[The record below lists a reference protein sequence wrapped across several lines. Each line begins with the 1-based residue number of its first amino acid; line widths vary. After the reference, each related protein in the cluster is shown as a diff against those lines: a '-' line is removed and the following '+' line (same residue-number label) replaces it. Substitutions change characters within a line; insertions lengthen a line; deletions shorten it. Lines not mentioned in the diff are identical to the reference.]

1 VTDVRRDPLAI
12 GLGALACG
20 AGLGGATITL
30 AQLVVKLLQGRLE
43 PDRYR
48 EAAGDPLLAGLL
60 AGVAVAG
67 LFGWR
72 RSRPLENLW
81 QSGVIG
87 VLAAVG
93 ALLAGFLAAVA
104 DRLLGF
110 PGLIAWGAL
119 SAMVGTAASRWAIA
133 GARADDE
140 GPVMGGGS

>member
-1 VTDVRRDPLAI
+1 MTEARRDPLAI

-30 AQLVVKLLQGRLE
+30 AQLVVKLLQGRLD

-67 LFGWR
+67 MFGWR
-72 RSRPLENLW
+72 RSQPLDNVW

-87 VLAAVG
+87 VLATVA
-93 ALLAGFLAAVA
+93 ALLVGFLAAVA

-110 PGLIAWGAL
+110 PGLITWGVVSVMAGL
-119 SAMVGTAASRWAIA
+119 AASRWAIA
-133 GARADDE
+133 GATAGDE
-140 GPVMGGGS
+140 GGAMGDGS

>member
-1 VTDVRRDPLAI
+1 MTDVRRDPLAI

-30 AQLVVKLLQGRLE
+30 VQLVVKLLQGRLE

-67 LFGWR
+67 IFGWR
-72 RSRPLENLW
+72 RSRPLETLW
-81 QSGVIG
+81 QNGVIG

-93 ALLAGFLAAVA
+93 ALLVGFLAAVA

-110 PGLIAWGAL
+110 PGLIAWGLL
-119 SAMVGTAASRWAIA
+119 SVAVGSAASRWAIA
-133 GARADDE
+133 GAAGGDE
-140 GPVMGGGS
+140 GSGMGDGS

>member
-1 VTDVRRDPLAI
+1 MTEVRRDPLAI

-30 AQLVVKLLQGRLE
+30 AQLVVKLLQGRLD

-87 VLAAVG
+87 VLAAVA
-93 ALLAGFLAAVA
+93 ALLVGFLAAVA

-110 PGLIAWGAL
+110 PGLIAWGVL
-119 SAMVGTAASRWAIA
+119 SATAGTAASRWAIA

-140 GPVMGGGS
+140 GPVRGGGS

>member
-1 VTDVRRDPLAI
+1 VTEVRRDPLAI

-30 AQLVVKLLQGRLE
+30 AQLLVKLLQGRLD
-43 PDRYR
+43 PDHYR

-93 ALLAGFLAAVA
+93 ALLVGFLAAVA
-104 DRLLGF
+104 DRRLGF

-119 SAMVGTAASRWAIA
+119 SATVGTAASRWAIA

-140 GPVMGGGS
+140 GRVMGGGS

>member
-1 VTDVRRDPLAI
+1 MTEARRDPLAI
-12 GLGALACG
+12 GLGALASG

-30 AQLVVKLLQGRLE
+30 AQLVVKLLQGRLD

-48 EAAGDPLLAGLL
+48 EAAADPLLAGLL

-67 LFGWR
+67 MFGWR
-72 RSRPLENLW
+72 RSRPLENPW

-93 ALLAGFLAAVA
+93 GLLVGFLAAVA

-110 PGLIAWGAL
+110 PGLIAWGLL
-119 SAMVGTAASRWAIA
+119 SAAVGTAASRWAIA
-133 GARADDE
+133 GAAGGDE
-140 GPVMGGGS
+140 GRAMGDGP

>member
-1 VTDVRRDPLAI
+1 MTDVRRDPLAI

-20 AGLGGATITL
+20 AGIGGATITL

-67 LFGWR
+67 IFGWR

-81 QSGVIG
+81 QNGVIG

-93 ALLAGFLAAVA
+93 ALLVGFLAAVA

-110 PGLIAWGAL
+110 PGLIAWGLL
-119 SAMVGTAASRWAIA
+119 SVAVGTAASRWAIA
-133 GARADDE
+133 GAAGGNE
-140 GPVMGGGS
+140 GSAMGGGS

>member
-67 LFGWR
+67 IFGWR
-72 RSRPLENLW
+72 RSRPLDNLW
-81 QSGVIG
+81 QNGVIG

-93 ALLAGFLAAVA
+93 ALLVGFLAAVA

-110 PGLIAWGAL
+110 PGLIAWGLL
-119 SAMVGTAASRWAIA
+119 SVAVGAAASRWAIA
-133 GARADDE
+133 GAAGGNE
-140 GPVMGGGS
+140 GGAMGDGS

>member
-1 VTDVRRDPLAI
+1 MTEVRRDPLAI

-30 AQLVVKLLQGRLE
+30 AQLLVKLLQGRLD
-43 PDRYR
+43 PDHYR

-87 VLAAVG
+87 VLAAVA
-93 ALLAGFLAAVA
+93 ALLVGFLAAVA

-110 PGLIAWGAL
+110 PGLIAWGVL
-119 SAMVGTAASRWAIA
+119 SAAVGTAASRWAIA
-133 GARADDE
+133 GAAAGDE
-140 GPVMGGGS
+140 GGVMGDGS

>member
-1 VTDVRRDPLAI
+1 MTDVRRDPLAI

-67 LFGWR
+67 IFGWR

-81 QSGVIG
+81 QNGVIG

-93 ALLAGFLAAVA
+93 ALLVGFFAAVA

-110 PGLIAWGAL
+110 PGLIAWGLL
-119 SAMVGTAASRWAIA
+119 SVAVGTAASRWAIA
-133 GARADDE
+133 GAAGGNE
-140 GPVMGGGS
+140 GSAMGGGS